1 LKQNRRT
8 AKGQDTPA
16 PPEQPRVVEVR
27 PDIYQFRSEKPG
39 SHIYLV
45 RGRSKNVL
53 IDTGTT
59 SHFPLLKDR
68 LSDVGLRVGDI
79 HLVLLTHEHF
89 DHIGAT
95 AFFHKTAA
103 VAAHRLAANKLDL
116 QDDFVTLNK
125 YYNVPSRPFWVDI
138 WLEDGA
144 VIDLGN
150 RRLRVVH
157 TPGHTSGCVC
167 YFEPDEG
174 LLFSGDTVF
183 AGGTL
188 SDVAGSGS
196 VSDYMESVQRLSNLR
211 VKEIL
216 PGHGRSSDTPE
227 EDMPKAVENARQLL
241 SDSMLFFEAFIKTR
255 ELKGRGSYWQQK
267 P

>member
-1 LKQNRRT
+1 LKQDRQTRKEGDNPV
-8 AKGQDTPA
+8 QQEHPSII
-16 PPEQPRVVEVR
+16 EVG

-39 SHIYLV
+39 SHIYLI

-59 SHFPLLKDR
+59 SHFPLLKSR
-68 LSDVGLRVGDI
+68 LSDVGLRVRDV

-95 AFFHKTAA
+95 AFFHRTAV
-103 VAAHRLAANKLDL
+103 VAAHRLAANKVEL
-116 QDDFVTLNK
+116 QDDFVTLNR
-125 YYNVPSRPFWVDI
+125 YYNVPSKPFWVDI

-144 VIDLGN
+144 VIELGN

-196 VSDYMESVQRLSNLR
+196 VSDYMESVQRLNNL
-211 VKEIL
+211 KIKKIL
-216 PGHGRSSDTPE
+216 PGHGRSSDAPE
-227 EDMPKAVENARQLL
+227 EDMPKALENARELL
-241 SDSMLFFEAFIKTR
+241 SDSKVFFEAFIKTR
-255 ELKGRGSYWQQK
+255 ELKGQSGYWQEK

>member
-1 LKQNRRT
+1 V
-8 AKGQDTPA
+8 
-16 PPEQPRVVEVR
+16 PPEHPKIIEVG

-39 SHIYLV
+39 SHIYLI

-59 SHFPLLKDR
+59 SHFPLLKER
-68 LSDVGLRVGDI
+68 LSDVGLRVRDI

-89 DHIGAT
+89 DHVGAT
-95 AFFHKTAA
+95 TFFHKTAV

-125 YYNVPSRPFWVDI
+125 YYNVPSKPFWVDI

-144 VIDLGN
+144 VIELGN
-150 RRLRVVH
+150 RRLRVIH

-167 YFEPDEG
+167 YFEPDAG
-174 LLFSGDTVF
+174 LLLSGDTVF

-211 VKEIL
+211 VKNIL
-216 PGHGRSSDTPE
+216 PGHGRPSDTPE
-227 EDMPKAVENARQLL
+227 EDMPRAVENARELL
-241 SDSMLFFEAFIKTR
+241 NDSMVFFEAFIKTR
-255 ELKGRGSYWQQK
+255 ELRGHGGYWQQK

>member
-1 LKQNRRT
+1 MKQDRRSGK
-8 AKGQDTPA
+8 ARDASVPSE
-16 PPEQPRVVEVR
+16 PPKTIEVR

-39 SHIYLV
+39 SHIYLI
-45 RGRSKNVL
+45 RGRAKSVL

-59 SHFPLLKDR
+59 KHFPLLKSR
-68 LSDVGLRVGDI
+68 LSDVGLRVQDI
-79 HLVLLTHEHF
+79 DLVLLTHEHF

-95 AFFHKTAA
+95 TYFHKTAV

-144 VIDLGN
+144 VIELGN
-150 RRLRVVH
+150 RTLRVVH

-196 VSDYMESVQRLSNLR
+196 VSDYMESVRRLCNLR
-211 VKEIL
+211 VNQIF

-227 EDMPKAVENARQLL
+227 EDMPRAVENARELL
-241 SDSMLFFEAFIKTR
+241 NDSMMFFEAFIKTR
-255 ELKGRGSYWQQK
+255 KLKGQSGYWQ
-267 P
+267 